1 LSLKNDIEMVKEELN
16 SEEKFFEKA
25 VVTERFIKKYKNVII
40 GSVVAVVVV
49 VGANIAY
56 DMNKKSQIQ
65 AANATLTQ
73 LMQNPSDTAN
83 AARLASLSPALHD
96 AWIYAQAIA
105 NKDAKALETL
115 QNSQTIIISDL
126 AKYELAQSSKD
137 MAKLDAYA
145 SRQNAIY
152 ADLAIVQSAVMLM
165 NEGKNEQAHQKLA
178 TINENSSL
186 YKIAK
191 ALLHYGV
198 K

>member
-1 LSLKNDIEMVKEELN
+1 LSLRNDIGMVKEELN

-25 VVTERFIKKYKNVII
+25 VVTERFLKKYKKLII
-40 GSVVAVVVV
+40 GSIAGIVVV

-65 AANATLTQ
+65 AANETLAQ
-73 LMQNPSDTAN
+73 LIQNPEESAN
-83 AARLASLSPALHD
+83 VQRLASLSPALHD
-96 AWIYAQAIA
+96 AWVYSQAIA
-105 NKDAKALETL
+105 KKDMKALETL
-115 QNSQTIIISDL
+115 QGSKTIIISDL

-137 MAKLDAYA
+137 ITKLDDYA

-165 NEGKNEQAHQKLA
+165 NDGKTDQAHQKLA

-186 YKIAK
+186 YKVAK

>member
-1 LSLKNDIEMVKEELN
+1 MVKEELN

-40 GSVVAVVVV
+40 GSVVAVIVV

-73 LMQNPSDTAN
+73 LMQNPSDAAN
-83 AARLASLSPALHD
+83 TARLASLSPALHD
-96 AWIYAQAIA
+96 AWIYSQAIA
-105 NKDAKALETL
+105 NKDAKALEAL